1 LQVRECPWAN
11 AAAVPQR
18 HACTITQHAAR
29 NRNQKLKRK
38 QARSSC
44 PACAHIALTI
54 ACMSTYTHHS
64 DLRVLTESSAI
75 ALEHRPLGELRRCCE
90 NLSSLPRERPRA
102 QSCVQEF
109 TRANAAAFPQR
120 HACTIMQHAARNR
133 NEELKRKQARSLCP
147 ACAHIA
153 LTIDCMS
160 THTHH
165 SDLRVLTQSSAI
177 FWRKH
182 Q

>member
-1 LQVRECPWAN
+1 VPYRPPKSCDDFCENLSSLRRERSRTQSQVRECPWAN

-18 HACTITQHAAR
+18 HACTVTQRAAR
-29 NRNQKLKRK
+29 NRNQKLRRK

-75 ALEHRPLGELRRCCE
+75 ALEHRALGELRRFCE

-102 QSCVQEF
+102 QLRVQEC
-109 TRANAAAFPQR
+109 TRLGRTPPRSRSAM
-120 HACTIMQHAARNR
+120 HAPSCSTQPGIETRN
-133 NEELKRKQARSLCP
+133 
-147 ACAHIA
+147 
-153 LTIDCMS
+153 
-160 THTHH
+160 
-165 SDLRVLTQSSAI
+165 
-177 FWRKH
+177 
-182 Q
+182 